1 MVFFNVNIGA
11 KEEKKL
17 ELEDSDIAS
26 QSSVTKPE
34 ASEVS
39 LSDNGPWQT
48 SRRGMMYAFR
58 FGVQ

>member
-39 LSDNGPWQT
+39 LSDNGP
-48 SRRGMMYAFR
+48 
-58 FGVQ
+58 